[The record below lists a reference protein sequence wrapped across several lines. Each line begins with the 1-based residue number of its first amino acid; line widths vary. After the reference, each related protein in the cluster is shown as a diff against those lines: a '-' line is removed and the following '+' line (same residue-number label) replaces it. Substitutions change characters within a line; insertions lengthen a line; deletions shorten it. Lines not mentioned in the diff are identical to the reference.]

1 MSQAFIGR
9 QANRYTDEF
18 LIRQAVAAK
27 MGRTHHRLA
36 AAQADA
42 VAGYTGEALSMN
54 EAIERAVANG
64 LSCSSIVRASI
75 AGASAALLGVAA

>member
-1 MSQAFIGR
+1 MNAIVPRPAR
-9 QANRYTDEF
+9 QYTDEQR
-18 LIRQAVAAK
+18 IHAAVAAR
-27 MGRTHHRLA
+27 MGRTHPRLS

-42 VAGYTGEALSMN
+42 VAGYTGESLSMN

-75 AGASAALLGVAA
+75 AGASAALLGVRA